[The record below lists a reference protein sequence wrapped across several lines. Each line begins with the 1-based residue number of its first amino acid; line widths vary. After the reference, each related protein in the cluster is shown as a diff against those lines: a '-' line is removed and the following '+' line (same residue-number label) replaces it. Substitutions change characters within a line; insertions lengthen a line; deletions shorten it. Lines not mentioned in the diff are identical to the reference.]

1 MRPDS
6 LLVRPVAVALNP
18 TDWKS
23 VSYGRAT
30 DGCIVGCDYAG
41 VVEAVGDQ
49 VTKPWKVGDRVFGC
63 GHGANLVN
71 PDDGVFG
78 EYAVVKGDLQMRI
91 PDGWTFEKAATV
103 PLGLITVGQGLFQK
117 SLKLRLPDVNGTPE
131 KQANPVLIYGGT
143 TATATLAIQLAK
155 LAGYTVITTCLPDS
169 FAHTKALGADFS
181 FDYTDPEVGAK
192 IREVTDNK
200 LQHAWD
206 TISIPSSA
214 QICADSLS
222 SDSRLSL
229 RYGNLLPVKSPREE
243 VETITTV
250 MYTVFGKF
258 FKFGDRDMPASEED
272 LEFGRKFY
280 ALGEGL
286 MAKGKLRTHPE
297 QVGEGGLDGVIKG
310 FEMLEAGKVMGQKLV
325 YRVGDTVD

>member
-1 MRPDS
+1 MKALVVEGRSFKVDHARRRPELRPDS

-49 VTKPWKVGDRVFGC
+49 VTKAWKVGDRVFGC

-91 PDGWTFEKAATV
+91 PAGWTFEKAATV

-117 SLKLRLPDVNGTPE
+117 ALKLQLPDISDTPRV
-131 KQANPVLIYGGT
+131 KQNKASPVLIYGGT

-155 LAGYTVITTCLPDS
+155 L
-169 FAHTKALGADFS
+169 
-181 FDYTDPEVGAK
+181 
-192 IREVTDNK
+192 
-200 LQHAWD
+200 
-206 TISIPSSA
+206 
-214 QICADSLS
+214 
-222 SDSRLSL
+222 
-229 RYGNLLPVKSPREE
+229 
-243 VETITTV
+243 
-250 MYTVFGKF
+250 
-258 FKFGDRDMPASEED
+258 
-272 LEFGRKFY
+272 
-280 ALGEGL
+280 
-286 MAKGKLRTHPE
+286 
-297 QVGEGGLDGVIKG
+297 
-310 FEMLEAGKVMGQKLV
+310 
-325 YRVGDTVD
+325 